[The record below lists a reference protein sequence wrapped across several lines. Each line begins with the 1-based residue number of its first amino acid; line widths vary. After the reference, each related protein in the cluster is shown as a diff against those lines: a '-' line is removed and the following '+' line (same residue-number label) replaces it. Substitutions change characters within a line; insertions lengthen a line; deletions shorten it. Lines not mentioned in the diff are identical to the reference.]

1 MKFPILLTLYSLCS
15 AIALAARLKALG
27 VESVM
32 VERNAKPGDN
42 WALRYDC
49 MRFHTPTSYCDLPYM
64 PYDKELRAPHLL
76 RRDELVTQVRRY
88 VDTFNLNFITS
99 AQIQSTQ
106 YDPLAKRWTVIFQ
119 TPAGQRKA
127 ISRHLVLA
135 TGVGCQKLNMPSI
148 ANSQLYQGINLHST
162 QFQNGKRLKEQGAKV
177 SDIPIY
183 RVKQANHN
191 THILVRSGNRLCK
204 HRIRRATRLS
214 RCRNPDNHDHPE
226 SPIPRP
232 RRIRRQQKQRRRL

>member
-1 MKFPILLTLYSLCS
+1 
-15 AIALAARLKALG
+15 
-27 VESVM
+27 M

-177 SDIPIY
+177 SGISIH
-183 RVKQANHN
+183 RVKQANHSI
-191 THILVRSGNRLCK
+191 HPLVRPGNRLCQ
-204 HRIRRATRLS
+204 HCIRRAAGLPFRWTS
-214 RCRNPDNHDHPE
+214 NNYGHPE
-226 SPIPRP
+226 PAIPRP
-232 RRIRRQQKQRRRL
+232 SRIRRQQKQRRRL